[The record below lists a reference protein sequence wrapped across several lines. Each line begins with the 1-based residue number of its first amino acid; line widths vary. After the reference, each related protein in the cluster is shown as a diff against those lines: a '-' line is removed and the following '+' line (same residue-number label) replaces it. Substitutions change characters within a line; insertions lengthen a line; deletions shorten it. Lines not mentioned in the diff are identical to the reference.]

1 MVSSTAHSLDKITKL
16 KDRSNKEGKKK
27 KAKRKKE
34 QSTQELW
41 DDNKSSNIHVLGNSE
56 ERDDGTEEIFEE
68 IKAKNFL
75 KIVKDINHRQ
85 KNLRAAQAAL
95 IFFFYILRQSEE
107 EKKQKIKNPT
117 THITYRGTK
126 KSLSILLNRNYASQK
141 KVQ

>member
-75 KIVKDINHRQ
+75 KIVKDINQTKESQSSPSCSH
-85 KNLRAAQAAL
+85 
-95 IFFFYILRQSEE
+95 FFFLHFKAIGGRKKTKNKKPHNPHYIQRNK
-107 EKKQKIKNPT
+107 EKLKYTP
-117 THITYRGTK
+117 
-126 KSLSILLNRNYASQK
+126 
-141 KVQ
+141 

>member
-75 KIVKDINHRQ
+75 KIVKDINQTKESQSSPSCSHF
-85 KNLRAAQAAL
+85 
-95 IFFFYILRQSEE
+95 FFFYILRQSEE
-107 EKKQKIKNPT
+107 EKKQKTKNPT

>member
-1 MVSSTAHSLDKITKL
+1 M
-16 KDRSNKEGKKK
+16 
-27 KAKRKKE
+27 
-34 QSTQELW
+34 W

-95 IFFFYILRQSEE
+95 FFFFFLHFKAIRGRKKNKKPHNPHYIQRKK
-107 EKKQKIKNPT
+107 EKLKYTP
-117 THITYRGTK
+117 
-126 KSLSILLNRNYASQK
+126 
-141 KVQ
+141 